1 MRKIYLLDMG
11 LLVVAG
17 TMAAVLAD
25 KPLHPAKA
33 PTADIAGKVFDRPE
47 MVEQVES
54 SNATL
59 DVRSPQE

>member
-17 TMAAVLAD
+17 TMAAVLTD
-25 KPLHPAKA
+25 EPVHPPKLS
-33 PTADIAGKVFDRPE
+33 TADIAGEVFDRPE
-47 MVEQVES
+47 MTEHTEN

-59 DVRSPQE
+59 GVASPQE